1 MFLAVG
7 LPIEGVGILLAVDTI
22 PDMFQTVNNV
32 TADMA
37 ATTIVA
43 RFSKT
48 PLPVVDSGGYEGE
61 HNTVGEAMLS

>member
-1 MFLAVG
+1 MFSAVG

-37 ATTIVA
+37 ATTIVT

-48 PLPVVDSGGYEGE
+48 RFAVVDSGGYEGE
-61 HNTVGEAMLS
+61 QDTVSDAMLS

>member
-1 MFLAVG
+1 
-7 LPIEGVGILLAVDTI
+7 
-22 PDMFQTVNNV
+22 MFQTVNNV

-48 PLPVVDSGGYEGE
+48 PLPVVDSVGVEAE
-61 HNTVGEAMLS
+61 QNAVGEAMPL

>member
-1 MFLAVG
+1 
-7 LPIEGVGILLAVDTI
+7 
-22 PDMFQTVNNV
+22 V

-48 PLPVVDSGGYEGE
+48 SLPVVDSGGYEGE
-61 HNTVGEAMLS
+61 DSTVGVAMLS